1 MMDAGTDEKR
11 WSEMMLLAQRGDAD
25 AYARLL
31 EELGAVLERYLL
43 AQFGNLESLEDCVQ
57 EALLAIHRARH
68 TWQPGRP
75 FRPWFFT
82 IAKHKA
88 IDELRRERSRRE
100 AMERFANEP
109 VVDGTEEIGTGGQVL
124 RRLDRDK
131 SEALVLT
138 KVLGLTNAEAAE
150 RSGITESAM
159 KVRVFR
165 AIREARRLLREDTV
179 DD

>member
-1 MMDAGTDEKR
+1 MDPGTDEKR
-11 WSEMMLLAQRGDAD
+11 WSEMMLSAQRGDAD

-31 EELGAVLERYLL
+31 KELGVVLERYLL
-43 AQFGNLESLEDCVQ
+43 AQFGHLECLEDCVQ
-57 EALLAIHRARH
+57 EALLGIHRARH

-82 IAKHKA
+82 IARHKA
-88 IDELRRERSRRE
+88 IDELRRERSRRQ

-109 VVDGTEEIGTGGQVL
+109 VVGRTEDSGAGGRLL
-124 RRLDRDK
+124 RRLDSDK
-131 SEALVLT
+131 SEALFLT

-150 RSGITESAM
+150 RCGVSESAM

-165 AIREARRLLREDTV
+165 AIREARRLLREDPL

>member
-1 MMDAGTDEKR
+1 MDPGTDEKR
-11 WSEMMLLAQRGDAD
+11 WSEMMVSAQRGDAD

-43 AQFGNLESLEDCVQ
+43 AQFGDLECLEDCVQ
-57 EALLAIHRARH
+57 EALLAIHHARH
-68 TWQPGRP
+68 TWQPDRP

-109 VVDGTEEIGTGGQVL
+109 AAAPGESTDAGGQLL

-131 SEALVLT
+131 SEALFLT
-138 KVLGLTNAEAAE
+138 KVVGLTNAEAAE
-150 RSGITESAM
+150 RCGVSESAM

-165 AIREARRLLREDTV
+165 AIREARRLLREDSV
-179 DD
+179 DG